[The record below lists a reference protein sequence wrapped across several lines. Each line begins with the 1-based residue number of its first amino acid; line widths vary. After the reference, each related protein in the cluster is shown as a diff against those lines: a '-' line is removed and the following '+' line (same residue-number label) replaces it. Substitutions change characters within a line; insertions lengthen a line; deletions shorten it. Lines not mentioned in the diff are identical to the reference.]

1 MNSYKYTINLSE
13 HISILRLSS
22 KIEDLLIRNNICN
35 LYELVNK
42 NKNNLK
48 KIGCTPNQINDIEI
62 KSQLE
67 GLDLN
72 MKC

>member
-1 MNSYKYTINLSE
+1 MSNSIYTIDLDKS
-13 HISILRLSS
+13 ISILRLSS
-22 KIEDLLIRNNICN
+22 EIEDLLKINNICT
-35 LYELVNK
+35 LYELINK

-48 KIGCTPNQINDIEI
+48 KIGCTTDQINDIII
-62 KSQLE
+62 KLQLE